1 MFHFCA
7 FCFGHHDMPNCSPES
22 MVIEPYASLADQNA
36 ESVPTYSDLMV
47 FVKDPRDRIVVLGMM
62 ATPDAST

>member
-1 MFHFCA
+1 
-7 FCFGHHDMPNCSPES
+7 MPNCSPES